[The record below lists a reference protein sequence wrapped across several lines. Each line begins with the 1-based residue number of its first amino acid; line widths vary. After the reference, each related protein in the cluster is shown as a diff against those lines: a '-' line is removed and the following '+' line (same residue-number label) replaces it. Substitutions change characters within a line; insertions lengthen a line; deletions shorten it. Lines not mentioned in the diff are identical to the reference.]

1 MYNACVKWLRKS
13 KKWYFILISKL
24 KKKHFKN
31 SKNSKKQW
39 KLASQINLAT
49 LKI

>member
-13 KKWYFILISKL
+13 KKWYSILISKL
-24 KKKHFKN
+24 KKKNYKNFKN
-31 SKNSKKQW
+31 FKKQW
-39 KLASQINLAT
+39 KLASRINLTT